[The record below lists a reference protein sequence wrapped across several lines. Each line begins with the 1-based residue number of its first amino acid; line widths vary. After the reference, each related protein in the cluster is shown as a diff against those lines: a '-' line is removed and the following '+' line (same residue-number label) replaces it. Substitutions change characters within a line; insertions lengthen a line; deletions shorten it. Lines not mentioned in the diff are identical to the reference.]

1 MMLGLDML
9 MMTKVN
15 ACLERM
21 YICQNHLDTDDHTYP
36 FHFFHLL
43 TPTQCMT
50 MNGQM
55 VSDGL
60 EQMWLF

>member
-15 ACLERM
+15 TCLERM
-21 YICQNHLDTDDHTYP
+21 YICQKHLDADDHTYP
-36 FHFFHLL
+36 FHCLHLL

-55 VSDGL
+55 VSAGL